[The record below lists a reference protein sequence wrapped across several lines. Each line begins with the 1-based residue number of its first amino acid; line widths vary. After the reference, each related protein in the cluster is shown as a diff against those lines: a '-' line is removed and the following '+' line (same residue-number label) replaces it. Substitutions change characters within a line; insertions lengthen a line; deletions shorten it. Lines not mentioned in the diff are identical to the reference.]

1 MAVCESAGGT
11 DCYIK
16 TGASSPRGLVR
27 TISKLASTHEATVII
42 FKMLLFGIE
51 HF

>member
-1 MAVCESAGGT
+1 MAVCEPAGGT

-16 TGASSPRGLVR
+16 TGASSPRGLVWK
-27 TISKLASTHEATVII
+27 ISKLASTHIGTVII
-42 FKMLLFGIE
+42 FKMLRFGIE